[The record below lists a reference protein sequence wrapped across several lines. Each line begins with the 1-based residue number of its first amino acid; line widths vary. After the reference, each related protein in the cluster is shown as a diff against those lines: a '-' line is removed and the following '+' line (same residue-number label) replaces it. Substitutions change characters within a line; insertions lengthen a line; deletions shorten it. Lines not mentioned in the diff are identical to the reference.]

1 MNSSFS
7 TSSPPYFCCYFYSS
21 HSHGCGMV
29 SHYGFDL
36 HLICL
41 LVMCVFSLEKCL
53 FRSFAY
59 LTLLIAIYFEVDWHN
74 LTFIMSTFFFFF
86 LK

>member
-1 MNSSFS
+1 
-7 TSSPPYFCCYFYSS
+7 
-21 HSHGCGMV
+21 MV
-29 SHYGFDL
+29 SHCGFDL
-36 HLICL
+36 RLICL
-41 LVMCVFSLEKCL
+41 LAMCVSSLEKCL

-86 LK
+86 KVSY